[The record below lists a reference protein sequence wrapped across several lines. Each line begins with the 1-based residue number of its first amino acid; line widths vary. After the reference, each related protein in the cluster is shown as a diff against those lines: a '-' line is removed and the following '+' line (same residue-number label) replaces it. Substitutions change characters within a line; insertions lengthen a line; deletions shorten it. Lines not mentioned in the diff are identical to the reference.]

1 MGGSV
6 DPKNGH
12 FIGTWG
18 EFDTDRP
25 RITSTWWNGALTTSG
40 ILATGLDTNPIDLQ
54 AARPPQRIATYAVS
68 SNRQRP
74 FAGAFHAAIFN
85 VFRRFRNQVLY
96 VAPPFIIA
104 YAAMNWAVERNE
116 YLNSKPGRMLEG
128 GSGEE

>member
-18 EFDTDRP
+18 EFGCPT
-25 RITSTWWNGALTTSG
+25 
-40 ILATGLDTNPIDLQ
+40 
-54 AARPPQRIATYAVS
+54 PQRIATYAVS

>member
-1 MGGSV
+1 MGLSRRAESLQL
-6 DPKNGH
+6 D
-12 FIGTWG
+12 
-18 EFDTDRP
+18 
-25 RITSTWWNGALTTSG
+25 STLTQLTCR
-40 ILATGLDTNPIDLQ
+40 LPD
-54 AARPPQRIATYAVS
+54 PQRIATYAVS